1 MSGSEFRRGWP
12 PLTAALLGNAIGV
25 HSLPPY
31 TIGLFM
37 GPLQAEFDWART
49 SISAGITVLTICSA
63 ISAPFVGSA
72 LTRVGA
78 GPLVIGG
85 LGFGSL
91 GYFALSSMGPSVAI
105 FWAIM
110 AAMALLG
117 SGCGPVTLSHLLV
130 TSFERRRG
138 TALGVAMMG
147 IGLSGAVAPFL
158 LGHVVNESG
167 WRMGY
172 VTLGVMMA
180 GAIPVMLFFLVVTKT
195 RFPATAPRRHLPRE
209 SIPWTDPIF
218 LRMLA
223 AFFCVALASG
233 GVVVH
238 FVPMLVDNGYVATRA
253 SAGASFLGIS
263 LVAGRLLTGII
274 IDRVFAPTV
283 AAVIMLGSSLGF
295 VVLFSLGAD
304 WIPLTAVLVGLTL
317 GAELDLIAYLVSRY
331 FAPAAY
337 GRIVGVL
344 YAGFLVGVALS
355 PLVYAILRDA
365 GGSYSPCLLWAAAFL
380 GIGASLF
387 KGLPPFDRPIQ
398 SEVQKLTLA

>member
-1 MSGSEFRRGWP
+1 MGGSEFRRGWP

-37 GPLQAEFDWART
+37 GPLQAEFGWERT

-72 LTRVGA
+72 LTRFGA
-78 GPLVIGG
+78 SPLIVGG
-85 LGFGSL
+85 LGFGAL
-91 GYFALSSMGPSVAI
+91 GYFALSSMGPSIAI
-105 FWAIM
+105 FLAIM
-110 AAMALLG
+110 GAMALLG
-117 SGCGPVTLSHLLV
+117 SACGPVTLSHLLV

-147 IGLSGAVAPFL
+147 IGLSGTIAPFL
-158 LGHVVNESG
+158 LGHVVNGSG

-172 VTLGVMMA
+172 VTLAVMMI
-180 GAIPVMLFFLVVTKT
+180 GAIPVMLCFLVITKM
-195 RFPATAPRRHLPRE
+195 RFPEAATRRHLPRE
-209 SIPWTDPIF
+209 SIPWNDSTF
-218 LRMLA
+218 RRMLA

-238 FVPMLVDNGYVATRA
+238 FVPMLVDNGYAVAHA
-253 SAGASFLGIS
+253 SAASSFLGIS
-263 LVAGRLLTGII
+263 LVLGRLLTGLI

-295 VVLFSLGAD
+295 VVLFSLGGD
-304 WIPLTAVLVGLTL
+304 WIPLSAVLVGLTL

-331 FAPAAY
+331 FGPAAY

-344 YAGFLVGVALS
+344 YSGFLVGVALS
-355 PLVYAILRDA
+355 PLFFAILRDA
-365 GGSYSPCLLWAAAFL
+365 GGSYSPCLLWAAFFL
-380 GIGASLF
+380 GIGANLF
-387 KGLPPFDRPIQ
+387 KGLPPFEEPIQ
-398 SEVQKLTLA
+398 SEVRKLRPA